1 MIASGT
7 QLCLPQSWHRYLC
20 CPSTKFITTNYYQ
33 QISPQSL
40 FFTTNYANATFG
52 SSPDLHTDHL
62 VHFFQI
68 IITKMVSIKMVIK
81 AALRKKLYY
90 VGRIQNN
97 QLDFLLLKCKVVVV
111 FSFWHDRCTFG
122 YQSHPW
128 PSHQGQTFD
137 NFAPNLL
144 DNCKQDGVVCFAFC
158 NCKKMYK
165 TKSWGQ
171 SETIWQ
177 IVATYELC
185 ERSVCDIK
193 S

>member
-1 MIASGT
+1 MVASGAK
-7 QLCLPQSWHRYLC
+7 LCLPQSWHRYLC
-20 CPSTKFITTNYYQ
+20 CPSKKFITTNYYQ
-33 QISPQSL
+33 QILPQS
-40 FFTTNYANATFG
+40 FFTTNYDIATFG
-52 SSPDLHTDHL
+52 SSHDSHTDHL
-62 VHFFQI
+62 VHI
-68 IITKMVSIKMVIK
+68 SKMVSIMMVIK
-81 AALRKKLYY
+81 VSLRKKWYY
-90 VGRIQNN
+90 VGRIPNN
-97 QLDFLLLKCKVVVV
+97 QLDVLLLKCKVVVV

-177 IVATYELC
+177 IVATYKLC
-185 ERSVCDIK
+185 ERGVCAMK
-193 S
+193 R